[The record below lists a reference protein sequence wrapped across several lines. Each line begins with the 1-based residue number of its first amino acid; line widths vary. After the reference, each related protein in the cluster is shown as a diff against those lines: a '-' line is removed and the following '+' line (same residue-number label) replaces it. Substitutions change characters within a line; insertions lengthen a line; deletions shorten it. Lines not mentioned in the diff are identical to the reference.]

1 MSRLTKKIDTLKYV
15 PNTERLVAVEE
26 IIYKLG
32 KLEDLEE
39 NNIIITTPKSIKLSE
54 LIQKIYDT
62 KYKSECYVHPIRESF
77 STLRIRVEYGDGYW
91 GDYEFYI
98 INGKISSSYDMD
110 LPRDEFKWLYILW
123 IAGTQ
128 IIDDLEVYKDDK

>member
-1 MSRLTKKIDTLKYV
+1 MSRLTKKIDALKYV
-15 PNTERLVAVEE
+15 PNTERLVAIEE

-54 LIQKIYDT
+54 LIDKIYKT
-62 KYKSECYVHPIRESF
+62 GYSSECYVKPIKSASGDYRV
-77 STLRIRVEYGDGYW
+77 RVEYGDGYW
-91 GDYEFYI
+91 GDFEFYI
-98 INGKISSSYDMD
+98 VDGKISSNYDMD
-110 LPRDEFKWLYILW
+110 LPRDEFKWLYTLW

-128 IIDDLEVYKDDK
+128 IIDDLEV